1 MVTLDDIIK
10 RSSYINR
17 SNMNEE
23 YTRYHNKTNLL
34 LESNTDRF
42 GDKKFI
48 LQHWQ
53 SLNEDQTECFKIV
66 IDMLEEAYD
75 KNNSN
80 DFRYIK
86 SYIIN
91 EVTPTVRDSKQTSR
105 YLKYKTTRLKNKIT
119 EKLKKNVEDMKQAAK
134 TTTNSVKASDAKT
147 VETVKNN
154 VKKSLGKEDIHEAYI
169 EILDTLEKYNHCD
182 RILENA
188 NKIQRRFNIMNMIE
202 DTDISDDIKLSVL
215 IDSIC
220 ECVNTYDI
228 DFNIK
233 FNSVLETCFY
243 FLGRTRRP
251 FNRQLVLEQIV
262 DNFISSDLPN
272 ENLLSMRSII
282 ESAVIIDASTKKSVE
297 YIYNTMPFEDV
308 NELAKLFEDN
318 KEIKTVIE
326 SITNDMTNSDVRK
339 VLSCI
344 SSTDL
349 QDVNFNTVNTL
360 ISKMCSLYTGDD
372 FNTVCS
378 NELLKVRESVD
389 EEYIKILNKYASK
402 IKIIESEFVMDFDM
416 YNEAFEKTTN
426 TVKDII
432 NGFKLKKMKNSS
444 DPRTCVSKMFTKSP
458 DQIIDGTPNFL
469 SWLRLSYVIGATA
482 IHPILGGLT
491 LLIDQFVA
499 MKLKRRDVS
508 KMITVFNNERKIVAE
523 KMKKVDDKDK
533 ANLKEYDRYLKDG
546 LDKLKEYEDSLLTD
560 NEIYSRDTGEEYD
573 KDAELDFIKDKDDD
587 DDFSLEATSFEKLF
601 EKSNFFSKDYFTNN
615 IKQYISEMSE
625 DTIDTITDISCKY
638 PNIINTN
645 KLYTIL
651 KEELNEI
658 RGLYSDNKNW
668 VKLSCLSSNVRKI
681 NPENAIVTC
690 DDTTDIF
697 EVITGLDD
705 LFIEYSINK
714 TMGFT
719 NESASTNIKMLTN
732 KFRKIM
738 QKASDTD
745 KEVSRKIDSSV
756 NMFVSGM
763 QRAARNDNREA
774 IIKGSILPSASKIVK
789 TAIIDGGIAL
799 INPAIAVILA
809 VGQFAMS
816 KKMKVKERQLVLDEI
831 DIELEMC
838 KRYLRQAEDQNDL
851 DAQKRLLQIQRNLER
866 QKQRIQYNMKI
877 HWNQDVPNVARDDD

>member
-1 MVTLDDIIK
+1 MITLDDIVK
-10 RSSYINR
+10 RSSYINN

-23 YTRYHNKTNLL
+23 YARYHNKTKML
-34 LESNTDRF
+34 LESNVDRF
-42 GDKKFI
+42 SDKKFI

-66 IDMLEEAYD
+66 IDMLEEAYNKD
-75 KNNSN
+75 NFN
-80 DFRYIK
+80 DFKYIK
-86 SYIIN
+86 SYIVN
-91 EVTPTVRDSKQTSR
+91 EVAPTVRDAKQTSR
-105 YLKYKTTRLKNKIT
+105 YLKYKTTRIKNKIT
-119 EKLKKNVEDMKQAAK
+119 EKLKKNVEDMKQASK
-134 TTTNSVKASDAKT
+134 STVQSIKASDAKT

-154 VKKSLGKEDIHEAYI
+154 VKKSLGKEDVHKAYI
-169 EILDTLEKYNHCD
+169 EILDILDKYNHCD

-188 NKIQRRFNIMNMIE
+188 NKIQKRFNIMNMIE
-202 DTDISDDIKLSVL
+202 STDISEDYKLSVL
-215 IDSIC
+215 VDSIC
-220 ECVNTYDI
+220 ECINTYDI
-228 DFNIK
+228 DFSTK
-233 FNSVLETCFY
+233 FNSVIETCFY
-243 FLGRTRRP
+243 FLERTRKP
-251 FNRQLVLEQIV
+251 YNKQLVLEQIV
-262 DNFISSDLPN
+262 NNFISKDLSN
-272 ENLLSMRSII
+272 NDLLSMRSIVESSVVIDKFDKKNI
-282 ESAVIIDASTKKSVE
+282 EF
-297 YIYNTMPFEDV
+297 IYNTMPFENV
-308 NELAKLFEDN
+308 NELAESIDN
-318 KEIKTVIE
+318 REIKTVIE
-326 SITNDMTNSDVRK
+326 SISDNMTDTDVRK

-349 QDVNFNTVNTL
+349 QDVNFNSVNTL

-372 FNTVCS
+372 FNAVCS
-378 NELLKVRESVD
+378 NELLKVRESAN

-402 IKIIESEFVMDFDM
+402 TKVSESEFVMDFDM
-416 YNEAFEKTTN
+416 YNEAFERTTN

-432 NGFKLKKMKNSS
+432 NGFKLKKMKKSS

-482 IHPILGGLT
+482 VHPILGGLT
-491 LLIDQFVA
+491 LLVDQFIA
-499 MKLKRRDVS
+499 LKLKRRDIS
-508 KMITVFNNERKIVAE
+508 KMITVFKNERKVVEE

-533 ANLKEYDRYLKDG
+533 ANLKEYDKYLKDG
-546 LDKLKEYEDSLLTD
+546 IDKLKEYEESLLTD
-560 NEIYSRDTGEEYD
+560 NEIYARDTGEEYD
-573 KDAELDFIKDKDDD
+573 KDAELEFIKDDD

-601 EKSNFFSKDYFTNN
+601 EKSDFFSKKYFTDN

-625 DTIDTITDISCKY
+625 DTIDTITDIACKY
-638 PNIINTN
+638 PNIISTN
-645 KLYTIL
+645 RLYTIL
-651 KEELNEI
+651 KEELNDI
-658 RGLYSDNKNW
+658 RNSYSDNKNW
-668 VKLSCLSSNVRKI
+668 VRLSCLSSNASKVA
-681 NPENAIVTC
+681 PENSIITS
-690 DDTTDIF
+690 DDPTDIF

-738 QKASDTD
+738 QKVSDTD
-745 KEVSRKIDSSV
+745 KEISRKIDSSV
-756 NMFVSGM
+756 NMFVSAM

-774 IIKGSILPSASKIVK
+774 IIRGSILPSASKVVK
-789 TAIIDGGIAL
+789 TAIIDGGVAIL
-799 INPAIAVILA
+799 NPAIAIILA
-809 VGQFAMS
+809 LGQFAVS

-866 QKQRIQYNMKI
+866 QKQRIQYNMKL

>member
-1 MVTLDDIIK
+1 MITLDDIVK
-10 RSSYINR
+10 RSSYINN

-23 YTRYHNKTNLL
+23 YARYHNKTKML
-34 LESNTDRF
+34 LESNVDRF
-42 GDKKFI
+42 SDKKFI

-66 IDMLEEAYD
+66 IDMLEEAYSKD
-75 KNNSN
+75 NFN
-80 DFRYIK
+80 DFKYIK
-86 SYIIN
+86 SYIVN
-91 EVTPTVRDSKQTSR
+91 EVAPTVRDAKQTSR
-105 YLKYKTTRLKNKIT
+105 YLKYKTTKIKNKIT
-119 EKLKKNVEDMKQAAK
+119 GKLKKNVEDMKQASK
-134 TTTNSVKASDAKT
+134 STVQSIKASDAKT

-154 VKKSLGKEDIHEAYI
+154 VKKSLGKEDVHKAYI
-169 EILDTLEKYNHCD
+169 EILDILDKYNHCD

-188 NKIQRRFNIMNMIE
+188 NKIQKRFNIMNMIE
-202 DTDISDDIKLSVL
+202 STDINEDYKLSVL
-215 IDSIC
+215 VDSIC
-220 ECVNTYDI
+220 ECINTYDI
-228 DFNIK
+228 DFSTK
-233 FNSVLETCFY
+233 FNSVIETCFY
-243 FLGRTRRP
+243 FLERTRNP
-251 FNRQLVLEQIV
+251 YNKQLVLEQIV
-262 DNFISSDLPN
+262 NNFISKDLSN
-272 ENLLSMRSII
+272 NDLLSMRSIVESSVVIDKFDKKNI
-282 ESAVIIDASTKKSVE
+282 EF
-297 YIYNTMPFEDV
+297 IYNTMPFENV
-308 NELAKLFEDN
+308 NELAESIDN
-318 KEIKTVIE
+318 REIKTVIE
-326 SITNDMTNSDVRK
+326 SISDNMTDTDVRK

-349 QDVNFNTVNTL
+349 QDVNFNSVNTL

-372 FNTVCS
+372 FNAVCS
-378 NELLKVRESVD
+378 NELLKVRESAN

-402 IKIIESEFVMDFDM
+402 TKVSESEFVMDFDM
-416 YNEAFEKTTN
+416 YNETFERTTN

-432 NGFKLKKMKNSS
+432 NGFKLKKMKKSS

-482 IHPILGGLT
+482 VHPILGGLT
-491 LLIDQFVA
+491 LLVDQFIA

-508 KMITVFNNERKIVAE
+508 KMITVFKNERKVVEE

-533 ANLKEYDRYLKDG
+533 ANLKEYDKYLKDG
-546 LDKLKEYEDSLLTD
+546 IDKLKEYEESLLTD
-560 NEIYSRDTGEEYD
+560 NEIYARDTGEEYD
-573 KDAELDFIKDKDDD
+573 KDAELEFIKDDD
-587 DDFSLEATSFEKLF
+587 DNDFSLEATSFEKLF
-601 EKSNFFSKDYFTNN
+601 EKSDFFSKKYFTDN

-625 DTIDTITDISCKY
+625 DTIDTITDIACKY
-638 PNIINTN
+638 PNIISTN
-645 KLYTIL
+645 RLYTIL
-651 KEELNEI
+651 KEELNDI
-658 RGLYSDNKNW
+658 RNSYSDNKNW
-668 VKLSCLSSNVRKI
+668 VRLSCLSSNASKVA
-681 NPENAIVTC
+681 PENSIITS
-690 DDTTDIF
+690 DDPTDIF

-738 QKASDTD
+738 QKVSDTD
-745 KEVSRKIDSSV
+745 KEISRKIDSSV
-756 NMFVSGM
+756 NMFVSAM

-774 IIKGSILPSASKIVK
+774 IIRGSILPSASKVVK
-789 TAIIDGGIAL
+789 TAIIDGGVAIL
-799 INPAIAVILA
+799 NPAIAIILA
-809 VGQFAMS
+809 LGQFAVS

-866 QKQRIQYNMKI
+866 QKQRIQYNMKL

>member
-1 MVTLDDIIK
+1 MITLDDIIK
-10 RSSYINR
+10 RSSYINN
-17 SNMNEE
+17 SNINEE
-23 YTRYHNKTNLL
+23 YARYHNKTKLM

-53 SLNEDQTECFKIV
+53 SLSEDQIECFKIV
-66 IDMLEEAYD
+66 VDILEDAYD
-75 KNNSN
+75 KDNLN
-80 DFRYIK
+80 DFIYIK

-91 EVTPTVRDSKQTSR
+91 EVTPTVRDAKQTSR
-105 YLKYKTTRLKNKIT
+105 YLKYKTTRIKNKIT
-119 EKLKKNVEDMKQAAK
+119 EKLKKNVENIKNA
-134 TTTNSVKASDAKT
+134 TNSTVQAIKTSDAKT
-147 VETVKNN
+147 AETVKNN
-154 VKKSLGKEDIHEAYI
+154 VKKSIGKEDIHEAYI
-169 EILDTLEKYNHCD
+169 EILDALDKYNHCD
-182 RILENA
+182 RIVENA
-188 NKIQRRFNIMNMIE
+188 NRIQKRFNIMNMVESTNISE
-202 DTDISDDIKLSVL
+202 DYKLSVL

-220 ECVNTYDI
+220 ECINTYDI
-228 DFNIK
+228 EFDTK
-233 FNSVLETCFY
+233 FNSIIETCFY
-243 FLGRTRRP
+243 FLEKSRRSY
-251 FNRQLVLEQIV
+251 NKQLVLEQIV
-262 DNFISSDLPN
+262 NNFISKDLPK

-282 ESAVIIDASTKKSVE
+282 ESSVIIDKVDKKNIE
-297 YIYNTMPFEDV
+297 FIYNTIPFESV
-308 NELAKLFEDN
+308 TELAEPFEN
-318 KEIKTVIE
+318 TELKTVIE
-326 SITNDMTNSDVRK
+326 SISDNMTNTDVRK

-372 FNTVCS
+372 FNAVCS
-378 NELLKVRESVD
+378 NELLKVRESGN

-402 IKIIESEFVMDFDM
+402 TKISESELVMDFDI

-432 NGFKLKKMKNSS
+432 DSFKLAKMKRAS

-458 DQIIDGTPNFL
+458 TQIIDGTPNFL
-469 SWLRLSYVIGATA
+469 SWVRLSYVIGATA
-482 IHPILGGLT
+482 IHPVLGAVT
-491 LLIDQFVA
+491 LLVDQFIA

-508 KMITVFNNERKIVAE
+508 KMITVFKNEQKIVAE
-523 KMKKVDDKDK
+523 KMKKVDDRDK

-560 NEIYSRDTGEEYD
+560 NEIEARDTREEYD
-573 KDAELDFIKDKDDD
+573 RDSELDFIKDDDD

-601 EKSNFFSKDYFTNN
+601 ENSDFFSKTYFTDN
-615 IKQYISEMSE
+615 INKYISEMSE
-625 DTIDTITDISCKY
+625 DTIDTITDIACKY
-638 PNIINTN
+638 PNIISTN
-645 KLYTIL
+645 RLYTIL
-651 KEELNEI
+651 KEELDEI
-658 RGLYSDNKNW
+658 RNSYSDNKNW
-668 VKLSCLSSNVRKI
+668 VRLSCLSSNVNKVA
-681 NPENAIVTC
+681 PENPIITS
-690 DDTTDIF
+690 DDPSDIF

-705 LFIEYSINK
+705 LFIEYSVNK
-714 TMGFT
+714 TMGFA
-719 NESASTNIKMLTN
+719 NESVSTNVKMLTN
-732 KFRKIM
+732 KFKKIM
-738 QKASDTD
+738 QKAVDTD

-774 IIKGSILPSASKIVK
+774 IIRGSILPSASKVVK
-789 TAIIDGGIAL
+789 TAIVDGGVAL

-809 VGQFAMS
+809 LGQFAIS

-866 QKQRIQYNMKI
+866 QQQRIKYNMKL